1 MSAQTPLAGPSLLA
15 GLSDIAGDYDAIFC
29 DVWGVIHDGRRAFG
43 AACEALKQFR
53 EERGPVILVTNAPVP
68 RERVTRLF
76 PRLGVPNDC
85 FDNVAT
91 SGEATRME
99 LESYAPGPVY
109 AIGLGEDRSLYQGL
123 PLVFTDDPDKAR
135 VVSCTSLREY
145 PDGHP
150 DLYREELQ
158 RLASRGLPRVCANP
172 DLQFR
177 HGDRLIWAAGAL
189 AQLYESFGGPVVRPG
204 KPDAPIYRLAFGMAA
219 ELMDEAPA
227 PSRVLAIGD
236 GPVTDLLGA
245 QREGLDSVFI
255 GGGIHGHAME
265 TGERFLASA
274 RDVLAA
280 DGAVARYAMP
290 ELAW

>member
-1 MSAQTPLAGPSLLA
+1 MASPALLS

-43 AACEALKQFR
+43 GACEALRRFR

-68 RERVTRLF
+68 RDRVTRMF
-76 PRLGVPNDC
+76 PRVGVPNDC
-85 FDNVAT
+85 YDNVAT

-99 LESYAPGPVY
+99 LESFAPGPVY
-109 AIGLGEDRSLYQGL
+109 AIGLNEDRSLYQGL
-123 PLVFTDDPDKAR
+123 PLVFTDDPEQAR

-150 DLYREELQ
+150 DAYREELQ
-158 RLASRGLPRVCANP
+158 RLAARGLPMVCANP

-177 HGDRLIWAAGAL
+177 HGDRLIWSAGAL
-189 AQLYESFGGPVVRPG
+189 AQLYESFGGQVIRPG
-204 KPDAPIYRLAFGMAA
+204 KPDAPIYRLAYAMA
-219 ELMDEAPA
+219 ETLMEEAPA
-227 PSRVLAIGD
+227 AARVLAIGD
-236 GPVTDLLGA
+236 GPVTDMLGA
-245 QREGLDSVFI
+245 MREGMDSLFI

-265 TGERFLASA
+265 AGEGFLRSA
-274 RDVLAA
+274 RDVLASER
-280 DGAVARYAMP
+280 VNARYAMP